1 MAKASVVIEK
11 LDYIVKRKT
20 SLHFEGIQLRKRRE
34 GHKMKF
40 DKMVLNKMACNKKI
54 LG

>member
-20 SLHFEGIQLRKRRE
+20 SLHFEGIQIRKRKD
-34 GHKMKF
+34 KMKC
-40 DKMVLNKMACNKKI
+40 DKMVLNEMAHNKKV